1 MNHSLHSADRS
12 THLKIVAMAL
22 VAGIALAGFGVAAR
36 SGGSDGTT
44 QTATAKVIKAGKPV
58 MVTTSGTSAV
68 Q

>member
-12 THLKIVAMAL
+12 THLKIVAMAV

-36 SGGSDGTT
+36 SGNQDGAT
-44 QTATAKVIKAGKPV
+44 QTAKVIKAGKPV

-68 Q
+68 R